1 MLEVILTIVVVG
13 VLLWLVTTYVP
24 MAPPIKTIL
33 VAVVVIALVLWLLSV
48 FGVLNLLNTPV
59 PRIR

>member
-1 MLEVILTIVVVG
+1 MLTVILTIVVVG

-24 MAPPIKTIL
+24 MNATIKNIL

-48 FGVLNLLNTPV
+48 FGVLSLLNQPV